1 MVMDKQPAHM
11 LNIIKYMRA
20 LKELDISSTG
30 LSTKDLSVLL
40 ERLNE
45 NQDRLRYLN
54 IGYNPIVDDQ
64 ESFENLPKSKQ
75 KGGSSQIDEFMN
87 QFTKYLKE
95 SKSLV
100 HLNISGMNL
109 PR

>member
-1 MVMDKQPAHM
+1 MESLDLNETITKLKLSHLDLPDPLCTSHLTNMVSLNQPGLSMHP
-11 LNIIKYMRA
+11 

-30 LSTKDLSVLL
+30 LSTKDLSFLL

-64 ESFENLPKSKQ
+64 E
-75 KGGSSQIDEFMN
+75 
-87 QFTKYLKE
+87 
-95 SKSLV
+95 
-100 HLNISGMNL
+100 
-109 PR
+109 